1 MKKAITWLCNR
12 AEMIGYIQDTLD
24 LYNDRAT
31 SPILDN
37 MSNTELQAI
46 CLKYG
51 DKSVKRTYEL
61 TDLTFED

>member
-1 MKKAITWLCNR
+1 MEKAITWLCNR
-12 AEMIGYIQDTLD
+12 AEMVGYIQDDLD
-24 LYNDRAT
+24 LYNDRET
-31 SPILDN
+31 SDILWN

-51 DKSVKRTYEL
+51 DETVKLKYEL